1 MVSKIRN
8 KIIPERKKKKGGDL
22 FGNLAKAYTSY
33 RIYKGT
39 KSLKNKAIDK
49 FRQITGKTPRNTN
62 QMSESAKAKLIQDQN
77 DKVQK
82 SLADIKFVPRK
93 LQTSA
98 NVDDNGKITRYSR
111 ATLPFKKDLPQA
123 TENMGEFFRPGKYVP
138 NVFKK
143 FLPDIPD
150 IKLRGPNINYNKLEE
165 MKQVEQA
172 GFPRLRPK
180 QISSGSEFKDAPSS
194 TNFTKNPEILNKV
207 LRKIPQPY
215 SKPNEV
221 GYVSKNPNFVPTPEQ
236 AQFEKTFDG
245 HLTNKK
251 SYIKKMPS
259 TIGSSSTTNKSWFQK
274 LIGRGV
280 VKKHRG
286 IKRH

>member
-8 KIIPERKKKKGGDL
+8 KIIPERKRKKGGDL
-22 FGNLAKAYTSY
+22 LGNLAKVYAAH

-39 KSLKNKAIDK
+39 KFLKNKAVDK
-49 FRQITGKTPRNTN
+49 FRQITGKAPLNTN
-62 QMSESAKAKLIQDQN
+62 QMSETAKRQLIQQQN

-93 LQTSA
+93 VETSA
-98 NVDDNGKITRYSR
+98 DVKDNGKITRYSR
-111 ATLPFKKDLPQA
+111 ATLPFQKELPQA
-123 TENMGEFFRPGKYVP
+123 TANMGEFFRPSKYLP
-138 NVFKK
+138 NALKK
-143 FLPDIPD
+143 FAPAD
-150 IKLRGPNINYNKLEE
+150 IKLRGPNINYTKLEE

-180 QISSGSEFKDAPSS
+180 QINSGSEFKDAPSS

-236 AQFEKTFDG
+236 SKFEASFHG
-245 HLTNKK
+245 NLINKN

-259 TIGSSSTTNKSWFQK
+259 TMGSTPTTNKSWFQK